1 MCKQLDRPMKVLH
14 VVAGDLTGGA
24 ARGAYWLHLGLKELA
39 IDSKI
44 VTNGNETL
52 GDENVISLA
61 GNAHSKLFNRVRGL
75 FDSLPTL
82 FYRNRQRVI
91 FSTGFAG
98 YDFTKTREYEEA
110 DIVHL
115 HWINNGFVNIKHL
128 SKISKPIVWTMRD
141 MWPMTGGCHY
151 SMGCEKYK
159 TGCGECT
166 QLNSSL
172 GYDLSKVV
180 LNRKARYI
188 PKNTIFVGISDWLS
202 EKAKES
208 YLMRDFDV
216 RTIPNCINTKD
227 FFPIDKDVARTVLG
241 ITTDKK
247 IILAG
252 AQSVNDFYKGFD
264 KFIEAVRQLDE
275 SKCYLCFFGRLDT
288 KLVDR
293 LGFEYTGFGFLHD
306 SVSLRLLYSAADVFV
321 APSLMDAF
329 GKTLAES
336 MACGTPVVCFD
347 ATGPKDIVD
356 HQVNGYKA
364 VPFDSSDLAGG
375 IRWVLQSPDYV
386 SLSENAREKVLKCF
400 DSGVVAKQYMELYES
415 VLE

>member
-1 MCKQLDRPMKVLH
+1 MKILH
-14 VVAGDLTGGA
+14 IVAGDLTGGA
-24 ARGAYWLHLGLKELA
+24 ARGAYWLHLGLRELA

-44 VTNGNETL
+44 VINGRETF
-52 GDENVISLA
+52 GDKNVMSIVENTQ
-61 GNAHSKLFNRVRGL
+61 SKILNRIRSQLDV
-75 FDSLPTL
+75 LPTL
-82 FYRNRQRVI
+82 FYQNRQKVI
-91 FSTGFAG
+91 FSTGFVG
-98 YDFTKTREYEEA
+98 FDFTKTREYEEA
-110 DIVHL
+110 DIIHL

-151 SMGCEKYK
+151 SMRCERYK
-159 TGCGECT
+159 TGCGKCA

-172 GYDLSKVV
+172 RYDLSKMV
-180 LNRKARYI
+180 LNRKARSI

-202 EKAKES
+202 EKARES
-208 YLMRDFDV
+208 YLLSSFDV
-216 RTIPNCINTKD
+216 RTIHNCINTKD
-227 FFPIDKDVARTVLG
+227 FFPIDKQVARMILG
-241 ITTDKK
+241 IDTDKK

-252 AQSVNDFYKGFD
+252 AQSINDFYKGFD
-264 KFIEAVRQLDE
+264 KFIEAIQRLDE
-275 SKCYLCFFGRLDT
+275 NKYYLCFFGKLNT

-293 LGFEYTGFGFLHD
+293 SGFEYKDFGFLHD
-306 SVSLRLLYSAADVFV
+306 SVLLRLLYSAADVFV

-364 VPFDSSDLAGG
+364 VPFDSSDLANG
-375 IRWVLQSPDYV
+375 IDWVFQSPDYLT
-386 SLSENAREKVLKCF
+386 LSKNAREKVLRCF
-400 DSGVVAKQYMELYES
+400 DSRVVAKQYVKLYES
-415 VLE
+415 VLG